1 MSAESL
7 QEFQRELNISEE
19 FPPERKRMATVQ
31 LRTEEIQREREREPA
46 EEKGRGRS
54 DKRGRTEGEE
64 YHAVKALRKKYL

>member
-31 LRTEEIQREREREPA
+31 LRTEEIQEKRERESRQRR
-46 EEKGRGRS
+46 KG
-54 DKRGRTEGEE
+54 EGEQTKE
-64 YHAVKALRKKYL
+64 EEPREKSTME